1 MTYYAVM
8 NTQTQT
14 NLVEAFDILLAAHK
28 SHSRAALAVGLTPGH
43 YRKIRHNR
51 ANIPNR
57 LAELIILKAEQAAKE
72 SANA

>member
-1 MTYYAVM
+1 MTYYKPM

-14 NLVEAFDILLAAHK
+14 KLAEAFDLLLAAHK

-57 LAELIILKAEQAAKE
+57 LADLIILKAQQAAKE
-72 SANA
+72 KANA